1 MEVYYK
7 CVSLF
12 LQQSGGRGEGR
23 GSLPGGAYTLLYL
36 DYTLS
41 MFIYCTVL
49 LSTKDIFRNICARLA
64 LSTIPAAS
72 PQPCSMM
79 YFALVLFYSHHC
91 PHPAL

>member
-12 LQQSGGRGEGR
+12 LQQSGGEGGRG

-49 LSTKDIFRNICARLA
+49 LSTRDIFRHICTRLG
-64 LSTIPAAS
+64 SVHN
-72 PQPCSMM
+72 PQPLPN
-79 YFALVLFYSHHC
+79 LVH
-91 PHPAL
+91 